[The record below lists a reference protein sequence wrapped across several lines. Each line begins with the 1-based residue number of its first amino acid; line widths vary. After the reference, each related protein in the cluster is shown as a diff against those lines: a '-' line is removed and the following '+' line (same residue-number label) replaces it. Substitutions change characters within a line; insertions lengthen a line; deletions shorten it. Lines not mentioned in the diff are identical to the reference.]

1 MFRRPPLPLV
11 ILLLSFPQIVETLY
25 SPALPL
31 IAQAYRATPAEASQT
46 LSFWFVA
53 FALGV
58 VAWGRACDLWG
69 RRPALLAGLALYAL
83 GAGGAMIA
91 GDFGQLLAARL
102 ISAFGAAVGSIVT
115 QTALRDRY
123 QGPDLARVFSMLG
136 IALAVSPAV
145 GMSVGQEIA
154 ARGSVQGVFA
164 ALLLLAVVLYCASLA
179 CWPETRPAC
188 AAARPFWPV
197 LRAMFQDRAI
207 WRSAALIAV
216 FNLAIFGYYQLGP
229 FLFEQLED
237 AWLGF
242 GESGVALA
250 LASLCGA
257 FLNTSLLRR
266 GWGSGRLVL
275 LGIALLA
282 LGAGLV
288 AVWIRNPVFLIG
300 MALIAAAY
308 AIAIPNILAH
318 ALRGYAHA
326 VGTAGAILSL
336 FYYNLLGGALVLAGL
351 AQRLDLLLGCCAV
364 LALVVYAVKVPVA
377 APVPHQATAP
387 SSCMNRRKCSTCD
400 DSGRSERT
408 MLP

>member
-1 MFRRPPLPLV
+1 MSRRPPLLLV

-31 IAQAYRATPAEASQT
+31 IAHAYRATPEEAAQT

-91 GDFGQLLAARL
+91 GGFAQLLAARL
-102 ISAFGAAVGSIVT
+102 ISAFGAAAGSIVT
-115 QTALRDRY
+115 QTALRDGY
-123 QGPDLARVFSMLG
+123 QGSALARVFSMLG
-136 IALAVSPAV
+136 IALAVSPAA
-145 GMSVGQEIA
+145 GMYAGQQIA
-154 ARGSVQGVFA
+154 AHGGVQGVFA
-164 ALLLLAVVLYCASLA
+164 ALVLLAILLFCASLV
-179 CWPETRPAC
+179 CWPETRPA
-188 AAARPFWPV
+188 AITARPFWPV
-197 LRAMFQDRAI
+197 LRAMLQDRAI

-229 FLFEQLED
+229 FLFERLED
-237 AWLGF
+237 AWIGF
-242 GESGVALA
+242 GESGLALA

-257 FLNTSLLRR
+257 FLNAALLRR
-266 GWGSGRLVL
+266 GCGSGRLVL
-275 LGIALLA
+275 LGIVLLA

-288 AVWIRNPVFLIG
+288 AVLIRSPAFLIG

-318 ALRGYAHA
+318 ALRAYASA
-326 VGTAGAILSL
+326 AGTAGAILSL

-351 AQRLDLLLGCCAV
+351 GQRLDLLLCCCAV
-364 LALVVYAVKVPVA
+364 GATIAYAWKG
-377 APVPHQATAP
+377 H
-387 SSCMNRRKCSTCD
+387 RR
-400 DSGRSERT
+400 
-408 MLP
+408 